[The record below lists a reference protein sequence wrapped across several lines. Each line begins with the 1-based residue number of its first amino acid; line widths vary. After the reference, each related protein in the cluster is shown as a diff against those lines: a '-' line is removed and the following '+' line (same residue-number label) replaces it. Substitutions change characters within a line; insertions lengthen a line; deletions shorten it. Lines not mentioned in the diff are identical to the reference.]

1 MMKKNF
7 IYLSYFAFLLLTAF
21 GGCKKPE
28 VGYISNNLNYSPQL
42 LIVPQGITM
51 YSNAINSDQSTQPLT
66 VKLLSIRNRL
76 TGKEATDMLKLDT
89 ISTFSGQI
97 TDADSTLALLNAK
110 ITKSLKPP
118 FNVNPLGGRL
128 EFSTA
133 TINVD
138 SGFYD
143 IDVQVSN
150 QRGTKT
156 LINACQIQLV
166 AKINSSIG
174 STFSSYS
181 DVGSETNFVSL
192 PSPTAVV
199 TRTAS
204 GPNKVI
210 IKVVDRN
217 GVAFDPSAG
226 QVINRGDR
234 GNYAQMNPYYP
245 VVKTSTGMEWGF
257 PVLPN
262 GFPIKLG
269 ANGTLCYYR
278 IPGAYNTLNKNVNF
292 TFDAFKVFSPGTYT
306 LTITLPTITKK

>member
-1 MMKKNF
+1 MKKNL
-7 IYLSYFAFLLLTAF
+7 IYLSYTVFLLITIICS
-21 GGCKKPE
+21 CKKPE

-51 YSNAINSDQSTQPLT
+51 YSNAINTDQSTQPLK
-66 VKLLSIRNRL
+66 VKLLAIRNKL
-76 TGKEATDMLKLDT
+76 TGKPAPDMLKLDT
-89 ISTFSGQI
+89 INTFSGEI

-110 ITKSLKPP
+110 ITKSLKQP

-133 TINVD
+133 TSNVD
-138 SGFYD
+138 SGLYT
-143 IDVQVSN
+143 IDVEVSN
-150 QRGTKT
+150 LRGSKT
-156 LINACQIQLV
+156 LLNACDIQLV

-181 DVGSETNFVSL
+181 DVEAETNFTTL
-192 PSPTAVV
+192 PNPVASIE
-199 TRTAS
+199 RTA

-210 IKVVDRN
+210 IKVVDKN
-217 GVAFDPSAG
+217 GIPFNPAAG

-245 VVKTSTGMEWGF
+245 VVKTTTGMEWGF

-278 IPGAYNTLNKNVNF
+278 VPGAYNTLNKNVNL